1 MLIEEL
7 CEKEDSFL
15 VKDKKKLDDKEVVE
29 EIRKK
34 VMECMV
40 LKRKLNE
47 FVGGSVKKS
56 WRSGGDVVEF
66 LKEKV

>member
-1 MLIEEL
+1 MFIEEF
-7 CEKEDSFL
+7 CEKEDSFF

-40 LKRKLNE
+40 
-47 FVGGSVKKS
+47 FKK
-56 WRSGGDVVEF
+56 
-66 LKEKV
+66 KIK